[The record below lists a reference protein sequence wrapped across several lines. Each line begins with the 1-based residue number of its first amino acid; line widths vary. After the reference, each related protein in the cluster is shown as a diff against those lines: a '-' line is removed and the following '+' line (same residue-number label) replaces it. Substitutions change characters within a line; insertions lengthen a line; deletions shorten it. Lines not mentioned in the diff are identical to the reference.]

1 MKRFATILLAL
12 LLAAGVEARE
22 IFPLNEGWRF
32 FFKSENSSDN
42 ARHVSLPHSWNTD
55 PTAEGTFLE
64 TTGNYLNTIYIP
76 AEWQEK
82 RLFVKFY
89 GAQSV
94 ADLFVN
100 GRHAGTHR
108 GGATAFVFEITD
120 RVRFGAD
127 NTLLMTVSNA
137 ATGNVLPTST
147 DMNRYGGLYREAE
160 LILTD
165 RTAVS
170 PLYLGT
176 EGVLIH
182 PRTVTAARAEG
193 EAEIHLTSR
202 DGGSCTLT
210 LDITAP
216 NGRKVFTRRLR
227 VHPGDKPLLVP
238 FTIDKP
244 ALWSPSTPVLHTVTV
259 TLGEDE
265 TAPTDRVA
273 VRTGLR
279 SIAVDAATG
288 LSING
293 EHLGIRG
300 VTLYHDNAL
309 SGGTPTKQDIDE
321 DLAQITDLGANALRS
336 AVMPHCRYLYDRC
349 DELGLLAWID
359 IPFHRAFLSDIAYY
373 ATPAFEQNGMDQLR
387 EIVAQHLNHPSVMTW
402 GIFARLWTRGDN
414 PTAYLRRLNEAA
426 HELDPSRP
434 TVACS
439 DQNGDINFVTD
450 MVVWQQNLGWDR
462 GTTDDVALWRDRLRQ
477 NWSHLRSGIAYGGTG
492 IPGHTCYTSQN
503 EPRSNWLPEERQ
515 TCFHEEYARNLQND
529 SLFWGVWINN
539 MFDYGSARRPYG
551 LNCEGLVTLD
561 RRTRKDAYYL
571 YRALWNDASPT
582 LRLAEKRRQLRDG
595 ERQAFRIY
603 SSAGE
608 PLLLVGA
615 DTVAVTEYAACQ
627 YRSDTVTLQGRVEVR
642 VRAGALRD
650 SATLLVGNVI
660 RQQQQPA
667 LRRTADRQTTN

>member
-1 MKRFATILLAL
+1 MKRFITLLLTL
-12 LLAAGVEARE
+12 LLAAEAGARE

-42 ARHVSLPHSWNTD
+42 ARHVTLPHSWNTD
-55 PTAEGTFLE
+55 PTTEGNFLE

-76 AEWQEK
+76 AEWKEQ

-100 GRHAGTHR
+100 GRHTGTHR

-120 RVRFGAD
+120 KVRFGAD

-137 ATGNVLPTST
+137 ATGDVLPTST

-176 EGVLIH
+176 EGVLIRPH
-182 PRTVTAARAEG
+182 AVTAARAEG

-202 DGGSCTLT
+202 SGNACTVT
-210 LDITAP
+210 LDIAAP
-216 NGRKVFTRRLR
+216 DGRKVFTRRLR
-227 VHPGDKPLLVP
+227 VRPDDKPVVIP
-238 FTIDKP
+238 FSVDKP
-244 ALWSPSTPVLHTVTV
+244 ALWSPSTPALHTVTV
-259 TLGEDE
+259 SLGEDE
-265 TAPTDRVA
+265 AAPTDRVT
-273 VRTGLR
+273 VRTGFR
-279 SIAVDAATG
+279 TIVVDTQNG
-288 LSING
+288 MRING
-293 EHLGIRG
+293 GHIGIRG
-300 VTLYHDNAL
+300 VTLYHDNAT
-309 SGGTPTKQDIDE
+309 SGGTPTAQDIDE
-321 DLAQITDLGANALRS
+321 DLQQIADLGANALRS
-336 AVMPHCRYLYDRC
+336 AVMPHSRYLYDRC
-349 DELGLLAWID
+349 DERGLLVWID
-359 IPFHRAFLSDIAYY
+359 IPLHRVFLSDIAYY

-387 EIVAQHLNHPSVMTW
+387 EIVAQHLNHPSVAMW
-402 GIFARLWTRGDN
+402 GIFSRLWTRGDD
-414 PTAYLRRLNEAA
+414 PTGFIRRLNDAA
-426 HELDPSRP
+426 HALDPSRP

-450 MVVWQQNLGWDR
+450 LVVWQQNVGWER
-462 GTTDDVALWRDRLRQ
+462 GSTDDVALWRDRLRQ
-477 NWSHLRSGIAYGGTG
+477 NWSHLRSGVAYGGNG
-492 IPGHTCYTSQN
+492 IPGHTCYTAQN

-515 TCFHEEYARNLQND
+515 TRFHEEYARNLQND

-551 LNCEGLVTLD
+551 LNCEGLVSLD

-642 VRAGALRD
+642 VSAGALRD
-650 SATLLVGNVI
+650 SVTLLVGNI
-660 RQQQQPA
+660 LRQKQKPV
-667 LRRTADRQTTN
+667 LRRTADRQTIN